1 MQQKITLQHLSLD
14 PANPYRYN
22 TLDVHLS
29 YEKGGMSFMSGQEVK
44 RGYTL
49 YVIPYKVEGGV
60 RMTMAYDGGKQFVQ
74 ATKRF
79 GQKEME
85 KIALE
90 IMREGSDLNVKMK
103 FLREVVIEKNGF
115 TVLSEQ

>member
-1 MQQKITLQHLSLD
+1 MQQKIALQRLSLEST
-14 PANPYRYN
+14 NPYGYN

-29 YEKGGMSFMSGQEVK
+29 YDKGGMSVLSGKEVQ

-49 YVIPYKVEGGV
+49 YVIPHKVDGGV
-60 RMTMAYDGGKQFVQ
+60 RMTKAYDGGKQFVQ

-85 KIALE
+85 TIALE
-90 IMREGSDLNVKMK
+90 IMREGSDLNVKMRS
-103 FLREVVIEKNGF
+103 LRETVIEKNGF
-115 TVLSEQ
+115 KVLSEG